1 MAVVAVCT
9 EATPMKAAS
18 TREKEETTVDTI
30 ARTKKT
36 TEICGQQLSTAR
48 LAVAELV
55 VVTCKCAA
63 EAVETWK

>member
-1 MAVVAVCT
+1 
-9 EATPMKAAS
+9 MKAAS

-30 ARTKKT
+30 ARTNKT